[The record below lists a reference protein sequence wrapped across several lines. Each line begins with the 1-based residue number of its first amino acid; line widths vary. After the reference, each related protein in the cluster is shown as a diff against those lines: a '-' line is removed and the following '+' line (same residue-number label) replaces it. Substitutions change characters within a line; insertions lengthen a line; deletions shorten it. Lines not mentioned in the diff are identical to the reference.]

1 MIAMAKAVSAA
12 ATAIIKTEKK
22 TPCNTSGNKY
32 LLITTKFTTEEFK
45 INSTEIN
52 MEIKLVRVIN
62 PYTPIKNSM
71 DVKVRIS
78 YMLTPS
84 IMFLMFEVRSFNPS
98 TDGQKPKTVIY
109 SQYNFFKF
117 HLLFN
122 FQFHSSD
129 FGLPTSVF
137 FVPFAI
143 TIAPIIA
150 ASNKTLITSN
160 GKINPPAS

>member
-1 MIAMAKAVSAA
+1 MMIAMAKAVSAA
-12 ATAIIKTEKK
+12 ATAIIKTAKK

-32 LLITTKFTTEEFK
+32 LLITTKFTTEEFR

-84 IMFLMFEVRSFNPS
+84 IMFLMFEVRSLKS
-98 TDGQKPKTVIY
+98 EDQKPKTVIY

-129 FGLPTSVF
+129 FSLPTSVF

-150 ASNKTLITSN
+150 ASNNTLITSN

>member
-1 MIAMAKAVSAA
+1 MMIAIAKAVSAA

-52 MEIKLVRVIN
+52 MDIKLVRVIN

-84 IMFLMFEVRSFNPS
+84 IMFFNLI
-98 TDGQKPKTVIY
+98 TY
-109 SQYNFFKF
+109 FF
-117 HLLFN
+117 
-122 FQFHSSD
+122 
-129 FGLPTSVF
+129 TSVF

-150 ASNKTLITSN
+150 ANKSTLITSN